1 MPCCQLN
8 WTSYLMVHNQNLPSQ
23 HAWMM
28 FLGYFWIDKSFCF
41 LSNYINYFVFKQARH
56 MVIPY
61 VPMLVPPLKW
71 TGYPALTLLSN
82 VATFSLVVW
91 IFILLRPLAPSF
103 KEIGFGF
110 LTDWLVWHNEVDLFI
125 FRYKLNV

>member
-1 MPCCQLN
+1 
-8 WTSYLMVHNQNLPSQ
+8 
-23 HAWMM
+23 
-28 FLGYFWIDKSFCF
+28 
-41 LSNYINYFVFKQARH
+41 

-110 LTDWLVWHNEVDLFI
+110 LTDWLV
-125 FRYKLNV
+125 